1 MTNKN
6 KIKKKFQNKKNTEK
20 NNFYLFADF
29 HPEWEILL
37 IDNLFKFILDFHLWQ
52 KLYWINKE
60 LFSVCYELSLY

>member
-1 MTNKN
+1 MKKINSGKLFMTKV
-6 KIKKKFQNKKNTEK
+6 
-20 NNFYLFADF
+20 ADF